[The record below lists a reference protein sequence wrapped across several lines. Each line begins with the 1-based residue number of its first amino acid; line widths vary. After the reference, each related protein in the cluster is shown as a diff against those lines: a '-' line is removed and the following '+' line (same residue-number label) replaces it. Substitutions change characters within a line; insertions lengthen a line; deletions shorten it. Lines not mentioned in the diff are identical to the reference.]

1 MGNRWGDRC
10 PKSSVTVT
18 GVDCNS
24 YGASVAVTE
33 ICNDV
38 IPDES
43 TLLQRYSNPFIPF
56 YFLQER

>member
-1 MGNRWGDRC
+1 MPFQMELQTLN
-10 PKSSVTVT
+10 VT
-18 GVDCNS
+18 DNYRNS